1 MLPVRHYGLNDEA
14 APARA
19 SPSARSCMIV
29 GGLIAM
35 TFAVDAEQRSLED
48 MATPVTAE
56 DAD

>member
-1 MLPVRHYGLNDEA
+1 
-14 APARA
+14 
-19 SPSARSCMIV
+19 MIV

-56 DAD
+56 DAE